1 MEFFTIQYKANNC
14 PTFKTKVMFPAVLL
28 LQPEIRDFVCQTN
41 RHKATRMLFHLSYHP
56 TILSSKLNSR
66 TVVFL
71 RNSVA
76 PDVNCS
82 LTHLI
87 GDSPSGCFTSN
98 FTVGLLQ
105 GLPVIRTLATLGCS
119 T

>member
-56 TILSSKLNSR
+56 TY
-66 TVVFL
+66 
-71 RNSVA
+71 
-76 PDVNCS
+76 
-82 LTHLI
+82 
-87 GDSPSGCFTSN
+87 
-98 FTVGLLQ
+98 
-105 GLPVIRTLATLGCS
+105 
-119 T
+119 